1 MNAPHFHPVRPDRR
15 LQARAQI
22 RAVPPAE
29 PSGIALRVLDCGL
42 AMGLLLLLSPLML
55 VLMIAVAAQDGKAP
69 IFAHRRYGRGGR
81 TFLCYKFRSMAADAD
96 ARLARLLASDPAA
109 RAEWA
114 RDHKLRHDP
123 RVTRL
128 GAFMRKTSL
137 DELPQLFNVLRGEMS
152 FVGPR
157 PIVAAEVARYGRYFR
172 AYCSVRPGITGIWQI
187 SGRND
192 TGYRRRVAMDSLL
205 ARRLTPR
212 LYAEVLI
219 GTARSVLTGKG
230 AY

>member
-1 MNAPHFHPVRPDRR
+1 MMSPFVKGARIGPRPVILATRR
-15 LQARAQI
+15 RGT
-22 RAVPPAE
+22 
-29 PSGIALRVLDCGL
+29 SGAMLRTFDYAL
-42 AMGLLLLLSPLML
+42 ASLLLMLLSPLML
-55 VLMIAVAAQDGKAP
+55 VLMIAVAARDGASP
-69 IFAHRRYGRGGR
+69 VFAHRRYGRGGR

-96 ARLARLLASDPAA
+96 ARLARLLSSNPAA

-114 RDHKLRHDP
+114 LHHKLRDDP

-128 GAFMRKTSL
+128 GRFMRRTSL

-172 AYCSVRPGITGIWQI
+172 AYCSVRPGLTGIWQI

-212 LYAEVLI
+212 LYARVLI
-219 GTARSVLTGKG
+219 GTARTVLSGRG

>member
-1 MNAPHFHPVRPDRR
+1 MISLQNAGAPGRQPPVQPRHALNVTLLR
-15 LQARAQI
+15 LFD
-22 RAVPPAE
+22 V
-29 PSGIALRVLDCGL
+29 ALAL
-42 AMGLLLLLSPLML
+42 ALLVALSPLML
-55 VLMIAVAAQDGKAP
+55 VLAIAVVVQDGAAP
-69 IFAHRRYGRGGR
+69 LFAHRRYGRGGR

-96 ARLARLLASDPAA
+96 ARLARLLATDPVA

-114 RDHKLRHDP
+114 HDHKLRRDP

-128 GAFMRKTSL
+128 GSFMRKTSL

-157 PIVAAEVARYGRYFR
+157 PIVAAEVTRYGRYFR
-172 AYCSVRPGITGIWQI
+172 AYCSTRPGITGIWQI

-212 LYAEVLI
+212 LYAQVLI
-219 GTARSVLTGKG
+219 GTARSVLTGRG